1 MTRLKKSFKLVKWPA
16 IILMFIFYNHFV
28 HFYLTMFFCIKMPE
42 IPESNIENLDDTSTN
57 IYKSPDESLIV
68 IPRNRN
74 GPKGSKFNIQTN
86 TSKTTENFLF
96 ISDIHILGPKN
107 SILDRLW
114 HETHMNIH
122 YKSINYIL
130 NLSQNWKNK
139 NYSKFILGD
148 IFDYGMFYSITDSK
162 SNEYWKTR
170 FRNTKNAEERQKFS
184 QIMQSYTDF
193 QHDLK
198 TFYSIFSDAH
208 VILGNH
214 DVAFPMNTNTFR
226 IERMNQ
232 VFGRRLTCEL
242 LFAEKNSA
250 VPFSVL
256 NSSGFS
262 KLSKEKEIY
271 RNSMACLENLSKI
284 LQNPNPK
291 IMTKN
296 SIYSSIINGTIP
308 ETQNTQQL
316 RPILLQHFP
325 LWRQNDE
332 ICRSDLPDSAK
343 NNERHSS
350 NSPSREAL
358 DQNISKIILE
368 KLKPELILSGH
379 THNGCYR
386 EHKIQIKTEN
396 ENENN
401 KKYDLTIPEISVA
414 SFNYRNRD
422 NPVFMLMTISE
433 NYIVISKNL
442 VGRQSSI
449 IVRYLVFFLVI
460 IIRVFYRKFERTKKN
475 HKQY

>member
-1 MTRLKKSFKLVKWPA
+1 MIRLTKSLVKWPA

-28 HFYLTMFFCIKMPE
+28 HCYLTMFLSIKMPE
-42 IPESNIENLDDTSTN
+42 VPGNVEKLDDTS

-68 IPRNRN
+68 IPRSG
-74 GPKGSKFNIQTN
+74 GPRKSNINQPTS
-86 TSKTTENFLF
+86 TSKLTENFLF

-114 HETHMNIH
+114 HETHMKIH
-122 YKSINYIL
+122 YKSINFIL
-130 NLSQNWKNK
+130 NLSQNWSK

-162 SNEYWKTR
+162 SNEYWKNR
-170 FRNTKNAEERQKFS
+170 FKNTKNAEERKQFS
-184 QIMQSYTDF
+184 KIMQSYTDF

-262 KLSKEKEIY
+262 KLSREKEIY
-271 RNSMACLENLSKI
+271 QNSMACLENLSEI
-284 LQNPNPK
+284 LQNPNK
-291 IMTKN
+291 IITKN
-296 SIYSSIINGTIP
+296 SKDSKIYSSMINGTIP
-308 ETQNTQQL
+308 ETKSNLQL

-386 EHKIQIKTEN
+386 EHKIEIKTEN
-396 ENENN
+396 NT
-401 KKYDLTIPEISVA
+401 KHDLTIPEISVA

-422 NPVFMLMTISE
+422 NPVFMLVTISE
-433 NYIVISKNL
+433 NHIVISKNL

-449 IVRYLVFFLVI
+449 IVRYLIFFLVI
-460 IIRVFYRKFERTKKN
+460 IIRVFYQNFERAKKN